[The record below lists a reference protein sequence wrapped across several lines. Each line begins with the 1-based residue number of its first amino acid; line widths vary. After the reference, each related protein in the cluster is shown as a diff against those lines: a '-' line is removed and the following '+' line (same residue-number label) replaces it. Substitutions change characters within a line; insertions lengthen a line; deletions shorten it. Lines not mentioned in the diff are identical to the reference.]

1 MVGNSIVKEVFSSV
15 ERPNLYESV
24 YAQIAQ
30 ALIEGR
36 LRPDDKLR
44 IRPLADQLG
53 TSITPVR
60 DAILSLVKDGALE
73 SRTPKDVRVPRI
85 QVGQFNEIRMIRLRV
100 EGLAARLAAQNA
112 NMSDVA
118 RLRGILE
125 ANEKARSNDD
135 MYEAIK
141 LNQAFHA
148 EIARIAGLPLL
159 RDMIQRLWLRMGP
172 IIAELYPDGGREMID
187 HHHEILEAISDRDAD
202 AAEQAIR
209 EDIDSAADILLAKGM
224 LLADE
229 GQVVILD
236 ENV

>member
-73 SRTPKDVRVPRI
+73 SRTPKDGRVPRI